1 MMADRTRHDR
11 IARRLS
17 AVRVFLCLGWM
28 GCAAYVSGCAST
40 GGEHAS
46 SPSAKALIEK
56 AQAWEAEAIRR
67 PSTWTQAEAWLHCA
81 TLAHD
86 AMAAEGAATETA
98 AGLLATQ
105 CSRAYFGA
113 ITQDGPVGV
122 TMGRM
127 SLGGIAI
134 RVEFR
139 GMPDSLGKNVYLEA
153 SDQVS
158 MDPLAGVRHHQGG
171 FGVPLV
177 AFALPCSDRPI
188 CRLYPPE
195 GVFRPATM
203 WLETA
208 RASGHDAT
216 PVLVLQN
223 PVLQPEHEAGANH
236 YRLAEDVSAPYA
248 QLLERTRLKRLAWWG
263 MIGGAEV
270 GKRSGLFLLDDYDPN
285 KTPIIMIHGIAGSPL
300 IWARLSN
307 AIMGDP
313 ELHRRYQ
320 IWHIVYQSNAPLLVE
335 RYRVQHYIDNAWTII
350 DPSGHA
356 PARQGVVLIGHSMGA
371 VIARLLCAQSTPEVW
386 GAAFLQPM
394 DSLHAEASDLA
405 TLKNVFQFKPY
416 PGVDEI
422 IFMAAPQRGSPSAD
436 GLLGRLVG
444 LLAWRHIE
452 ELGGLMR
459 IADQNPNAIQPALLS
474 IFHTGHI
481 TSITS
486 LRPDEPVTLAD
497 EKLMPAAG
505 VRYDTIAGVLPG
517 VKPPGD
523 GYVPLSS
530 ALLPGSTTTLI
541 VHSDHKVPNQPEAIA
556 GVLKILHE
564 HDASHDLASHV
575 TSP

>member
-1 MMADRTRHDR
+1 MGDRTKHRR
-11 IARRLS
+11 IPRWPS
-17 AVRVFLCLGWM
+17 AVRAFLCMGWM
-28 GCAAYVSGCAST
+28 VWVACLPGCASP
-40 GGEHAS
+40 GEGRSS
-46 SPSAKALIEK
+46 SPSAEALLER
-56 AQAWEAEAIRR
+56 AQAWEVAAIRGQ
-67 PSTWTQAEAWLHCA
+67 SALAQTQAWLHCA

-86 AMAAEGAATETA
+86 AMAAEQAATKTA

-105 CSRAYFGA
+105 CSRAFFDLAAQG
-113 ITQDGPVGV
+113 GPIGV
-122 TMGRM
+122 TKGR
-127 SLGGIAI
+127 SLLGGVAI
-134 RVEFR
+134 RVQFR
-139 GMPDSLGKNVYLEA
+139 GMPDSLAESVYLEPA
-153 SDQVS
+153 DQVS
-158 MDPLAGVRHHQGG
+158 MDPLDGVRYHHPG

-177 AFALPCSDRPI
+177 AFALPCTDRPI
-188 CRLYPPE
+188 CHLYPPE

-203 WLETA
+203 WLEA
-208 RASGHDAT
+208 APSGTGDDT
-216 PVLVLQN
+216 PVLALQN
-223 PVLQPEHEAGANH
+223 PVLQPEHVAGANR
-236 YRLAEDVSAPYA
+236 YELAEDVSAPYA

-285 KTPIIMIHGIAGSPL
+285 KIPIVMIHGVAGSPL

-335 RYRVQHYIDNAWTII
+335 RYRVQHYIDNAWRVL
-350 DPSGHA
+350 DPDGHA
-356 PARQGVVLIGHSMGA
+356 PARQGGVLIGHSMGG

-386 GAAFLQPM
+386 SAAFTAPM
-394 DSLHAEASDLA
+394 DSLHAEATDLA
-405 TLKNVFQFKPY
+405 TLKSVFEFKPY
-416 PGVDEI
+416 PGFDEI
-422 IFMAAPQRGSPSAD
+422 IFMAAPQRGSPSAE

-452 ELGGLMR
+452 EMAGLMR
-459 IADQNPNAIQPALLS
+459 VVAQNPKAIQPALQS
-474 IFHTGHI
+474 IFQSGHI

-517 VKPPGD
+517 VAPPGD

-541 VHSDHKVPNQPEAIA
+541 VRSDHKVPNRPEAIA
-556 GVLKILHE
+556 AVLKILRE
-564 HDASHDLASHV
+564 HDPSRDAVMSNA
-575 TSP
+575 TP

>member
-1 MMADRTRHDR
+1 MVWVA
-11 IARRLS
+11 
-17 AVRVFLCLGWM
+17 C
-28 GCAAYVSGCAST
+28 VSSCAST
-40 GGEHAS
+40 GGGHAS
-46 SPSAKALIEK
+46 RVSAEALLEQ
-56 AQAWEAEAIRR
+56 AQAREVEAIRAQ
-67 PSTWTQAEAWLHCA
+67 SSQAQAYAWLHCA

-86 AMAAEGAATETA
+86 AMAAEKAATETA

-105 CSRAYFGA
+105 CSRAFFDLMAQGA
-113 ITQDGPVGV
+113 PIEV
-122 TMGRM
+122 MAGRL
-127 SLGGIAI
+127 SLGGVTI

-139 GMPDSLGKNVYLEA
+139 GMPDSLARSVYLEPA
-153 SDQVS
+153 DQVS
-158 MDPLAGVRHHQGG
+158 MDPLDGARHHHAG

-177 AFALPCSDRPI
+177 AFSLPCSDRPI

-195 GVFRPATM
+195 GVFRPATL
-203 WLETA
+203 WLETPLA
-208 RASGHDAT
+208 AVAHDDT
-216 PVLVLQN
+216 PVLVVQN
-223 PVLQPEHEAGANH
+223 PVTQPEHVAGANR
-236 YRLAEDVSAPYA
+236 YTLAEDMSAPFA

-263 MIGGAEV
+263 MIGGAEI

-285 KTPIIMIHGIAGSPL
+285 KTPIIMIHGLAGSPL

-335 RYRVQHYIDNAWTII
+335 RYRVQHYIDEAWHVL
-350 DPSGHA
+350 DPGSHA
-356 PARQGVVLIGHSMGA
+356 PARQGVVLIGHSMGG
-371 VIARLLCAQSTPEVW
+371 VIARLLCAQSTPDVW
-386 GAAFLQPM
+386 NAAFTAPM
-394 DSLHAEASDLA
+394 ESLHADANDLA
-405 TLKNVFQFKPY
+405 TLKDVFQFKPY

-452 ELGGLMR
+452 EMAGLVR
-459 IADQNPNAIQPALLS
+459 IVTENPKAIQPAVES
-474 IFHTGHI
+474 IFQTGHL
-481 TSITS
+481 TSLTS
-486 LRPDEPVTLAD
+486 LRPDEPVSLAD

-530 ALLPGSTTTLI
+530 ALFPGSATTLI
-541 VHSDHKVPNQPEAIA
+541 VHSDHKVPNNPEAIA
-556 GVLKILHE
+556 GVLKILRE
-564 HDASHDLASHV
+564 HGNSHDVVSSE
-575 TSP
+575 TP

>member
-1 MMADRTRHDR
+1 MVDRTKHGR
-11 IARRLS
+11 IPCLLL
-17 AVRVFLCLGWM
+17 AVRAFACAGWM
-28 GCAAYVSGCAST
+28 VWVACLSGCAST
-40 GGEHAS
+40 GGGRAS
-46 SPSAKALIEK
+46 HLSAEALLER
-56 AQAWEAEAIRR
+56 AQASEVEAIRGK
-67 PSTWTQAEAWLHCA
+67 SAQAEAWLHCA

-86 AMAAEGAATETA
+86 AMAAGEAATETA

-105 CSRAYFGA
+105 CSRAFFDLVAQG
-113 ITQDGPVGV
+113 GPIGV
-122 TMGRM
+122 TMGR
-127 SLGGIAI
+127 SYLGGIAI

-139 GMPDSLGKNVYLEA
+139 GVPDSLAKSVYLEPA
-153 SDQVS
+153 DQVP
-158 MDPLAGVRHHQGG
+158 MDPLDGVRYHHAG

-195 GVFRPATM
+195 GVFRPVTM
-203 WLETA
+203 WLETP
-208 RASGHDAT
+208 SNTGSHDDT

-223 PVLQPEHEAGANH
+223 PVLRPEHVAGINH
-236 YRLAEDVSAPYA
+236 YVLAEDVSAPTA

-285 KTPIIMIHGIAGSPL
+285 KTPIIMIHGVAGSPL

-335 RYRVQHYIDNAWTII
+335 RYRVQHYIDNAWSVL
-350 DPSGHA
+350 DPDGHA
-356 PARQGVVLIGHSMGA
+356 PARQGVVLIGHSMGG

-386 GAAFLQPM
+386 SAAFTEPM
-394 DSLHAEASDLA
+394 DSLHADATDLV

-422 IFMAAPQRGSPSAD
+422 IFMAAPQRGSPSAE

-452 ELGGLMR
+452 EMAGLMR
-459 IADQNPNAIQPALLS
+459 IVAENPKAIQPALQS
-474 IFHTGHI
+474 IFQTGHI

-541 VHSDHKVPNQPEAIA
+541 VHSDHKVPNRPEAIA
-556 GVLKILHE
+556 AVLKILRE
-564 HDASHDLASHV
+564 HDSSHDVVSNA
-575 TSP
+575 TP

>member
-1 MMADRTRHDR
+1 MMADRTTHGR
-11 IARRLS
+11 IPRRLS
-17 AVRVFLCLGWM
+17 AVRVFACAGWIAWMACL
-28 GCAAYVSGCAST
+28 SGCAST
-40 GGEHAS
+40 SGGRAS
-46 SPSAKALIEK
+46 SLAAEGLIEK
-56 AQAWEAEAIRR
+56 AQTAEAEAIRGQSAQAR
-67 PSTWTQAEAWLHCA
+67 AEAWLRCA

-86 AMAAEGAATETA
+86 AMAAEKAATQTA

-105 CSRAYFGA
+105 CSRAFFDLAAQG
-113 ITQDGPVGV
+113 GPIGV
-122 TMGRM
+122 TTGK
-127 SLGGIAI
+127 SYLAGVAV

-139 GMPDSLGKNVYLEA
+139 GMPDSLGKSVYLEPA
-153 SDQVS
+153 GQVP
-158 MDPLAGVRHHQGG
+158 MAPLDGARHYHAG
-171 FGVPLV
+171 FGTPLV
-177 AFALPCSDRPI
+177 ALALPCSDRPI

-195 GVFRPATM
+195 GVFRPAAM
-203 WLETA
+203 WLEA
-208 RASGHDAT
+208 PSGTGSHDNT

-223 PVLQPEHEAGANH
+223 PVLQPEHVAGANH
-236 YRLAEDVSAPYA
+236 YELAGDVSAPFA

-263 MIGGAEV
+263 MIGGAEI

-285 KTPIIMIHGIAGSPL
+285 KTPIIMIHGVAGSPL
-300 IWARLSN
+300 IWARLTN

-313 ELHRRYQ
+313 ALHRRYQ

-335 RYRVQHYIDNAWTII
+335 RYRVQHYMDEAWRVL
-350 DPSGHA
+350 DPDGHA
-356 PARQGVVLIGHSMGA
+356 SARQGVVLIGHSMGG

-386 GAAFLQPM
+386 SAAFTAPVG
-394 DSLHAEASDLA
+394 SLHADAADLA
-405 TLKNVFQFKPY
+405 ALKNVFQFAPY

-422 IFMAAPQRGSPSAD
+422 IFMAAPHRGSPSAD

-452 ELGGLMR
+452 EMAGLMR
-459 IADQNPNAIQPALLS
+459 VVAENPKAVQPALQS
-474 IFHTGHI
+474 IFQTGHI

-497 EKLMPAAG
+497 EKLMPVIG

-541 VHSDHKVPNQPEAIA
+541 VHSDHKVPNRPEAIA
-556 GVLKILHE
+556 DALKILRE
-564 HDASHDLASHV
+564 HGVSHDLVSSV
-575 TSP
+575 LP

>member
-1 MMADRTRHDR
+1 MMADRSKH
-11 IARRLS
+11 RRLPRQWS
-17 AVRVFLCLGWM
+17 AVRVFACAGWM
-28 GCAAYVSGCAST
+28 VWIVCLSSCASMR
-40 GGEHAS
+40 GGR
-46 SPSAKALIEK
+46 SPHLSAEALIEK
-56 AQAWEAEAIRR
+56 AQGW
-67 PSTWTQAEAWLHCA
+67 QAVAVRGQSPRSQADAWLRCA

-86 AMAAEGAATETA
+86 AMAAKEAASETA

-105 CSRAYFGA
+105 CSRAFFDLAAQG
-113 ITQDGPVGV
+113 GPIGV
-122 TMGRM
+122 TMGQS
-127 SLGGIAI
+127 SLAGIAV

-139 GMPDSLGKNVYLEA
+139 GMPDSLGKSVYLEPA
-153 SDQVS
+153 DQVP
-158 MDPLAGVRHHQGG
+158 MEPFGGVRHQQPG

-203 WLETA
+203 WLE
-208 RASGHDAT
+208 ASSGVGVQDDK

-223 PVLQPEHEAGANH
+223 PVLQPEHAAGENR
-236 YRLAEDVSAPYA
+236 YDLAEDVSAPYA

-285 KTPIIMIHGIAGSPL
+285 KTPIIMIHGVAGSPL

-335 RYRVQHYIDNAWTII
+335 RYRVQHYIDEAWNVV
-350 DPSGHA
+350 DPDGHA
-356 PARQGVVLIGHSMGA
+356 PARQGVVLIGHSMGG
-371 VIARLLCAQSTPEVW
+371 VIARLLCAQSTPDVW
-386 GAAFLQPM
+386 NAAFSEPF
-394 DSLHAEASDLA
+394 DSLHADATDLS

-452 ELGGLMR
+452 EMTGLMR
-459 IADQNPNAIQPALLS
+459 IVAENPKAIQPALES
-474 IFHTGHI
+474 ILRTGHI

-497 EKLMPAAG
+497 EKLMPAPG

-530 ALLPGSTTTLI
+530 ALFPGSTTTLI
-541 VHSDHKVPNQPEAIA
+541 VHSDHKVPNRPEAIA
-556 GVLKILHE
+556 DVLKILRE
-564 HDASHDLASHV
+564 HDSAHDVASRA
-575 TSP
+575 TP

>member
-1 MMADRTRHDR
+1 MSWMVWVA
-11 IARRLS
+11 
-17 AVRVFLCLGWM
+17 CL
-28 GCAAYVSGCAST
+28 SGCAST
-40 GGEHAS
+40 GKS
-46 SPSAKALIEK
+46 RSAGVSAQALIEK
-56 AQAWEAEAIRR
+56 AQDWQAEAIRGQ
-67 PSTWTQAEAWLHCA
+67 STRTQAEAWLHCA

-86 AMAAEGAATETA
+86 AMVAKEAAAETA

-105 CSRAYFGA
+105 CSRAFFDLVAQGGL
-113 ITQDGPVGV
+113 IEV
-122 TMGRM
+122 TAGHA
-127 SLGGIAI
+127 SLGNIAI

-139 GMPDSLGKNVYLEA
+139 GMPDSLGKSVYLEPA
-153 SDQVS
+153 DQVQ
-158 MDPLAGVRHHQGG
+158 MDALDGVRHRHPG

-195 GVFRPATM
+195 GIFRPATL
-203 WLETA
+203 WLEA
-208 RASGHDAT
+208 PSADSHDDV
-216 PVLVLQN
+216 PVLVVQN
-223 PVLQPEHEAGANH
+223 PERQPEHVAGANA
-236 YRLAEDVSAPYA
+236 YQLAEDVSAPYA

-285 KTPIIMIHGIAGSPL
+285 KTPIIMIHGLAGSPL

-307 AIMGDP
+307 AIMGDA

-335 RYRVQHYIDNAWTII
+335 RYRVQHYIDQAWNTL
-350 DPSGHA
+350 DPDGHA
-356 PARQGVVLIGHSMGA
+356 PARQGVVLIGHSMGG

-386 GAAFLQPM
+386 NAAFLAPF
-394 DSLHAEASDLA
+394 DSLRADVADLA

-436 GLLGRLVG
+436 GLLGRVVG

-452 ELGGLMR
+452 EMTGLMR
-459 IADQNPNAIQPALLS
+459 IAAENPKAIQPALES
-474 IFHTGHI
+474 ILRTGRV

-530 ALLPGSTTTLI
+530 ALFPGSTTTL
-541 VHSDHKVPNQPEAIA
+541 VVRSDHKVPNRPEAIA
-556 GVLKILHE
+556 AVLNILRE
-564 HDASHDLASHV
+564 HGRSRDVAGGA
-575 TSP
+575 TP

>member
-1 MMADRTRHDR
+1 MMKHRAKHECMAPWLAGMR
-11 IARRLS
+11 
-17 AVRVFLCLGWM
+17 AVACAGWIV
-28 GCAAYVSGCAST
+28 GAAWLAGCAST
-40 GGEHAS
+40 GGEHAAG
-46 SPSAKALIEK
+46 PSAQALLEK
-56 AQAWEAEAIRR
+56 AQAWEGEAIRR
-67 PSTWTQAEAWLHCA
+67 PSTWTQAEAWLRCA

-105 CSRAYFGA
+105 CSRAYFDLVSQG
-113 ITQDGPVGV
+113 GPVGV
-122 TMGRM
+122 MTGRM
-127 SLGGIAI
+127 SLGGVAI

-139 GMPDSLGKNVYLEA
+139 GMPDSLGKNIYLEA
-153 SDQVS
+153 ADQVP
-158 MDPLAGVRHHQGG
+158 MDPLGGMRHHHAG

-203 WLETA
+203 WLETPA
-208 RASGHDAT
+208 AGSLDGA

-223 PVLQPEHEAGANH
+223 PLLQPEHVAGGNH
-236 YRLAEDVSAPYA
+236 YELAEDVSAPYA

-285 KTPIIMIHGIAGSPL
+285 KIPIIMIHGVAGSPL

-307 AIMGDP
+307 AIAGDAG
-313 ELHRRYQ
+313 LHRRYQ

-335 RYRVQHYIDNAWTII
+335 RYRVQHYIDEAWQIL
-350 DPSGHA
+350 DPAGHA
-356 PARQGVVLIGHSMGA
+356 PARQGVVLIGHSMGG
-371 VIARLLCAQSTPEVW
+371 VIARLLCAQSTPAVW
-386 GAAFLQPM
+386 SAAFLQPM
-394 DSLHAEASDLA
+394 DSLHADAGDLA
-405 TLKNVFQFKPY
+405 ALKNVFQFKPY

-422 IFMAAPQRGSPSAD
+422 IFMAAPQRGSPAAD

-444 LLAWRHIE
+444 LVAWRHID

-459 IADQNPNAIQPALLS
+459 IADQNPKAIQPALQS
-474 IFHTGHI
+474 MFHTGHL

-497 EKLMPAAG
+497 EKLLPAAG

-541 VHSDHKVPNQPEAIA
+541 VRSDHKVPNQPEAIA
-556 GVLKILHE
+556 DVLKILRE
-564 HDASHDLASHV
+564 HDVPHDLASHAA
-575 TSP
+575 SP

>member
-1 MMADRTRHDR
+1 MA
-11 IARRLS
+11 
-17 AVRVFLCLGWM
+17 
-28 GCAAYVSGCAST
+28 CAAWLSGCVST
-40 GGEHAS
+40 GAGRS
-46 SPSAKALIEK
+46 SHLSTEALLEK
-56 AQAWEAEAIRR
+56 AQGWQAVAIRGQSER
-67 PSTWTQAEAWLHCA
+67 IQADAWLQCA

-86 AMAAEGAATETA
+86 AMGTDKAATETA

-105 CSRAYFGA
+105 CSRAFFDLVAQG
-113 ITQDGPVGV
+113 GPIGV
-122 TMGRM
+122 AKGQ
-127 SLGGIAI
+127 SLLGGVAI

-139 GMPDSLGKNVYLEA
+139 GMPDSLGSSVYLEPA
-153 SDQVS
+153 DQVS
-158 MDPLAGVRHHQGG
+158 MDPLGGVRHHRAG

-188 CRLYPPE
+188 CRHYPPE
-195 GVFRPATM
+195 GVFRPTTM
-203 WLETA
+203 WLEGP
-208 RASGHDAT
+208 SGTDAHKDP

-223 PVLQPEHEAGANH
+223 PELQPEHVTGANH
-236 YRLAEDVSAPYA
+236 YALAEDVSAPFA

-270 GKRSGLFLLDDYDPN
+270 GKRAGLFLLDDYDPH
-285 KTPIIMIHGIAGSPL
+285 KTPIIMIHGVAGSPL
-300 IWARLSN
+300 IWSRLSN

-335 RYRVQHYIDNAWTII
+335 RYRVQHYIDEAWRVL
-350 DPSGHA
+350 DPDGHA
-356 PARQGVVLIGHSMGA
+356 PARQGVVLIGHSMGG

-386 GAAFLQPM
+386 SAAFLQPM
-394 DSLHAEASDLA
+394 DSLHANANDLA
-405 TLKNVFQFKPY
+405 TLKNVFQFQPY

-422 IFMAAPQRGSPSAD
+422 IFMAAPQRGSPAAD

-452 ELGGLMR
+452 EMAGLMR
-459 IADQNPNAIQPALLS
+459 IVAANPKAIQPA
-474 IFHTGHI
+474 IRAMIQTGHI

-486 LRPDEPVTLAD
+486 LQPDEPVSLAD

-530 ALLPGSTTTLI
+530 ALLPGSTTTL
-541 VHSDHKVPNQPEAIA
+541 VVRSDHKVPDRPGAIA
-556 GVLKILHE
+556 DVLKILHE
-564 HDASHDLASHV
+564 HGASHAMASNAM
-575 TSP
+575 P